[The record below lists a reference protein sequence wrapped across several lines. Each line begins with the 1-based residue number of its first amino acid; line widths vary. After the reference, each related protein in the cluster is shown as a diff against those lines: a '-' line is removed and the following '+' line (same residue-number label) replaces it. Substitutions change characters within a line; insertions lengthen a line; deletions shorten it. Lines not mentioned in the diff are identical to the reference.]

1 MAACVFMADILHPCM
16 LEFIGVSK
24 SFGAVTAVKNVSLRL
39 EPGELMAI
47 LGPSGCGKTTLL
59 RIAGGYDTPDSGT
72 VRIGGRDLTR
82 AAPEARQVGM
92 VFQNYALFPHM
103 TAAENVE
110 FGLRMRRVPKP
121 ERARKA
127 AEILSLAGL
136 EGIGERK
143 PAALSGG
150 QQQRVALAR
159 ALVIEPSLLL
169 LDEPLANLDRNERLR
184 MRGEL
189 RTLQRRLGIAA
200 ILVTHDQDDAL
211 ALADR
216 IAVMNAG
223 VVEQVSTPGEL
234 QRNPASAFVAGFLGL
249 AE

>member
-1 MAACVFMADILHPCM
+1 M